1 MSENLRKKGSFYE
14 EKAAEYLQK
23 KGYRILERNFR
34 CRYGEIDLI
43 AEIHQTL
50 VFCEVKYRSVVDA
63 RVPFEAVTTRK
74 QQRISK
80 TAFYY
85 LSTHFCTESVCR
97 FDVIGISGDQIHHI
111 ENAFEYKGF

>member
-1 MSENLRKKGSFYE
+1 MGENLRKIGSFYE

-23 KGYRILERNFR
+23 KGYRILVRNFR

-43 AEIHQTL
+43 AEFDRAI
-50 VFCEVKYRSVVDA
+50 VFCEVKYRSSKEA
-63 RVPFEAVTTRK
+63 HVPFEAVTPRK

-85 LSTHFCTESVCR
+85 LATKSCGERDCR